1 MWAVN
6 PVIAPQGMPDGVV
19 LSRQS
24 LAIWR
29 IGLRPLWMI
38 SGWASKARMPQIVQ
52 PSR

>member
-1 MWAVN
+1 M
-6 PVIAPQGMPDGVV
+6 IAPQGMPAGVK

-29 IGLRPLWMI
+29 IGRSPLRSI
-38 SGWASKARMPQIVQ
+38 SGWASNAWMPQIVQ